1 LLFLLDGVYDT
12 DVLLVFELLV
22 ELDTD
27 RVLIPLLEA
36 LGLNVEEGVAVSAG
50 ELVELI
56 VFRGLW
62 RVVIVSEERG
72 DPVLVIMPDAL
83 TLFVITLLNDNLALA
98 DREDDALEVRVC
110 VVEPNIER
118 VMIAVFVS
126 LIDPVLHGDE
136 VEVLEDDT
144 ERVNVAEAELVF
156 VALTECVVV
165 LVDLAV
171 PLVVTLAL
179 DVFEVETLRD
189 PVGDDVVVLEA
200 DVDWVPLV
208 VTFPVCEA
216 LVVFV

>member
-12 DVLLVFELLV
+12 DALLVFELLV
-22 ELDTD
+22 EPDTD

-62 RVVIVSEERG
+62 RVLIVSE
-72 DPVLVIMPDAL
+72 DCDDAVLVIMPDAL
-83 TLFVITLLNDNLALA
+83 TLFVIAQLNDNLALA
-98 DREDDALEVRVC
+98 DREDDALGVRVC
-110 VVEPNIER
+110 VVEPDSER
-118 VMIAVFVS
+118 VISAVFVS
-126 LIDPVLHGDE
+126 LIDPVLHGDD
-136 VEVLEDDT
+136 VDVLEDVMD
-144 ERVNVAEAELVF
+144 RVNVVDAEFVF
-156 VALTECVVV
+156 VALTDWVDVV
-165 LVDLAV
+165 VDLAV

-179 DVFEVETLRD
+179 DVFELETLRD
-189 PVGDDVVVLEA
+189 PVGDEVVVLEA

>member
-12 DVLLVFELLV
+12 DALVVFELLV

-27 RVLIPLLEA
+27 RVLILLLEA

-62 RVVIVSEERG
+62 RVVIVSE
-72 DPVLVIMPDAL
+72 DCADAVLVIIPDAL
-83 TLFVITLLNDNLALA
+83 TLFVITRLNDNLALT
-98 DREDDALEVRVC
+98 DREDDALGVRVC
-110 VVEPNIER
+110 VVEPDSER
-118 VMIAVFVS
+118 VMSPVFVS

-171 PLVVTLAL
+171 PLVVTLEL
-179 DVFEVETLRD
+179 EVFELETLRD

-200 DVDWVPLV
+200 DVD
-208 VTFPVCEA
+208 
-216 LVVFV
+216 

>member
-1 LLFLLDGVYDT
+1 MLFLLDGVYDT
-12 DVLLVFELLV
+12 DALLVFELLV
-22 ELDTD
+22 EPDTD

-62 RVVIVSEERG
+62 RVLIVSE
-72 DPVLVIMPDAL
+72 DCDDAVLVIMPDAL
-83 TLFVITLLNDNLALA
+83 TLFVIAQLNDNLALA
-98 DREDDALEVRVC
+98 DREDDALGVRVC
-110 VVEPNIER
+110 VVEPDSER
-118 VMIAVFVS
+118 VISAVFVS
-126 LIDPVLHGDE
+126 LIDPVLHGDD
-136 VEVLEDDT
+136 VDVLEDVMD
-144 ERVNVAEAELVF
+144 RVNVVDAEFVF
-156 VALTECVVV
+156 VALTDWVDVV
-165 LVDLAV
+165 VDLAV

-179 DVFEVETLRD
+179 DVFELETLRD
-189 PVGDDVVVLEA
+189 PVGDEVVVLEA

>member
-1 LLFLLDGVYDT
+1 MLFLLDGVYDT
-12 DVLLVFELLV
+12 DALLVFELLV
-22 ELDTD
+22 EPDTD

-62 RVVIVSEERG
+62 RVLIVSE
-72 DPVLVIMPDAL
+72 DCDDAVLVIMPDAL
-83 TLFVITLLNDNLALA
+83 TLFVIAQLNDNLALA
-98 DREDDALEVRVC
+98 DREDDALGVRVC
-110 VVEPNIER
+110 VVEPDSER
-118 VMIAVFVS
+118 VISAVFVS
-126 LIDPVLHGDE
+126 LIDAVLHGDD
-136 VEVLEDDT
+136 VDVLEDVMD
-144 ERVNVAEAELVF
+144 RVNVVDAEFVF
-156 VALTECVVV
+156 VALTDWVDVV
-165 LVDLAV
+165 VDLAV

-179 DVFEVETLRD
+179 DVFELETLRD
-189 PVGDDVVVLEA
+189 PVGDEVVVLEA